1 MKANNKNFNS
11 IMFSM
16 GMYLFTIAFIVFTVS
31 LVTFISYQKITK
43 ASSSQARVIIVED
56 EVVIE
61 YKEFE
66 NEDNID

>member
-1 MKANNKNFNS
+1 MKASNKNFNS

>member
-1 MKANNKNFNS
+1 
-11 IMFSM
+11 MFSM

-31 LVTFISYQKITK
+31 LVIFISYQKIIK